1 MIRETP
7 LRLCFLAVLVLIVG
21 TVLCTFLA
29 YAVLGLVQMT
39 TFLLEL
45 ISRGGYG

>member
-1 MIRETP
+1 MINEKP
-7 LRLCFLAVLVLIVG
+7 LKLCAMAILVLIVG
-21 TVLCTFLA
+21 IVLCTFLA

-39 TFLLEL
+39 TFLMEL